1 MIYAILGLAGGVF
14 YREFTKASAFTGKTT
29 LSVVHTHLILLGSIV
44 FLLVGMIADRYP
56 LESVKTFR
64 ATRIIYPS
72 GLTLTVTMML
82 VRGILQ
88 VSDVALSRR
97 LDAAVSGIAGICHI
111 LLGTGILL
119 FFIALKK
126 AVKTKA
132 KEKIEA

>member
-1 MIYAILGLAGGVF
+1 M
-14 YREFTKASAFTGKTT
+14 
-29 LSVVHTHLILLGSIV
+29 VHTHLILLGSIV

-88 VSDVALSRR
+88 VSDVALPRS

-111 LLGTGILL
+111 LLGTRIVL

-126 AVKTKA
+126 SVNTKA
-132 KEKIEA
+132 KEKIDA